1 MNDPTM
7 IGPCAD
13 YEHDLVELHDG
24 ELAPERARVVRLHVQ
39 QCLRCRSW
47 AAEFATLDARL
58 VAELPR
64 PALSPG
70 FDERLH
76 RRLSTL
82 TAPVSRGEIRSRL
95 ELEHDSLIA
104 SLRRL
109 TWRRGVL
116 GAIGSAAATLGVLVA
131 AKGLLAQSAGWMSL
145 LGEGP
150 ERWVEMGGM
159 GAAIAVAALAWSA
172 VRRGVVGLGWLR

>member
-1 MNDPTM
+1 
-7 IGPCAD
+7 
-13 YEHDLVELHDG
+13 
-24 ELAPERARVVRLHVQ
+24 VRLHVR

-47 AAEFATLDARL
+47 AAEFAALDSRL
-58 VAELPR
+58 ATELPQ

-70 FDERLH
+70 FDERLR
-76 RRLSTL
+76 RRLSTH
-82 TAPVSRGEIRSRL
+82 TAPASSGELRSRI

-116 GAIGSAAATLGVLVA
+116 GASATAVATLGVLAA
-131 AKGLLAQSAGWMSL
+131 AKSLLAQSAAWMPL

-150 ERWVEMGGM
+150 ERWIAMGTVGS
-159 GAAIAVAALAWSA
+159 AIAVAALAWTA
-172 VRRGVVGLGWLR
+172 TRQGLAGLGLLH